1 MSGAL
6 RRCSSCSWIR
16 KNSALRACLPIRE
29 QWVAGDRNVK
39 RHRGFPAVQPRPP
52 QLEDTLFS
60 IALHP
65 NSHRSVSRM
74 HACCRHA
81 SGQAMLVV
89 WLRLALTTVGNSA
102 TEVRYCIIDRGLA
115 HSIIGNATRYC
126 SQGRVVTVL
135 GLTSGPT
142 RRVRRPGLVCNAR
155 NSRRTTRVNLGVRQ
169 NGSLHQT

>member
-1 MSGAL
+1 MS
-6 RRCSSCSWIR
+6 S
-16 KNSALRACLPIRE
+16 NSRTVGGRGWSVLAKPRFSY
-29 QWVAGDRNVK
+29 RNVK

-115 HSIIGNATRYC
+115 HCIIGNATRYC

-135 GLTSGPT
+135 GLTSGST

-155 NSRRTTRVNLGVRQ
+155 NSRRTTRVNPGVRQ